1 MAPSTRSIASLSEV
15 VSDPWETAATYVA
28 SATVDELKG
37 WANRPAFT
45 LAELAGRNSELL
57 LFSTVD
63 SPGRDSVSATV
74 TAIHAAMISQRN
86 RTANRPRAANKR
98 WSSKKVFV
106 WTPRERGASAGP
118 LGTGAATTHP
128 QGPV

>member
-1 MAPSTRSIASLSEV
+1 MASLSDV
-15 VSDPWETAATYVA
+15 LSDPWETAATYVA

-63 SPGRDSVSATV
+63 SPGRDNVSTTV
-74 TAIHAAMISQRN
+74 TAIHTTMISQRN

-98 WSSKKVFV
+98 WSSKKSYLCGL
-106 WTPRERGASAGP
+106 RGS
-118 LGTGAATTHP
+118 GAPA
-128 QGPV
+128 PVR